1 MTYRYGAKTTCA
13 DHRDGLTK
21 LKPKVWATIV
31 PTRTTKPVVAL
42 HTSLAHAKNAVR
54 ASAPYDARAFSYDR
68 ARGGHAMGEA
78 EVYELVDGV
87 WELRWEIP
95 EGTYPNELPWK

>member
-1 MTYRYGAKTTCA
+1 MPRKRTVPA
-13 DHRDGLTK
+13 DHRDGLTM
-21 LKPKVWATIV
+21 LKPKVWASIV

-42 HTSLAHAKNAVR
+42 HTSIGHAKNAAVNAALWDSR
-54 ASAPYDARAFSYDR
+54 SFPYDR
-68 ARGGHAMGEA
+68 AKGGYPVGAS

-87 WELRWEIP
+87 WELRWEIA